1 MQGKTRWKRKST
13 ESSFNLRP
21 RWSVG
26 LAYPAICLY
35 LSRRIDSLAHP
46 YKLVRLQA
54 HQATN
59 KTTKR
64 SVLTELIWP
73 LLWVQ
78 ETYMGAY
85 MSLFSGIS
93 PHRLAVRA
101 AYTAQVSVAKLGQL
115 PHLVP
120 HSLALADLAG
130 RALTKSHNSWVGTS
144 RGRPEATPI
153 LSKNGF
159 GFASP
164 FFPSLVLSFIPLLP
178 LYSNKRWRMITL
190 NLLRKHRS
198 SLFYDG
204 CE

>member
-1 MQGKTRWKRKST
+1 MALISNTELESCSLAT
-13 ESSFNLRP
+13 ES
-21 RWSVG
+21 
-26 LAYPAICLY
+26 A
-35 LSRRIDSLAHP
+35 
-46 YKLVRLQA
+46 
-54 HQATN
+54 
-59 KTTKR
+59 
-64 SVLTELIWP
+64 VLTELIWP
-73 LLWVQ
+73 LLWAQ
-78 ETYMGAY
+78 ETYMSTY

-93 PHRLAVRA
+93 PQRFAVRA

-144 RGRPEATPI
+144 RGRPEITPI
-153 LSKNGF
+153 KSKNGF

-164 FFPSLVLSFIPLLP
+164 FFSSLVLSFIPLLP